1 MCVIAVSPTG
11 DKVSKETFGRMWRSN
26 SDGFGLMY
34 RAHDGV
40 GIVKGL
46 HDEQEAW
53 DLYDRLP
60 EGVPHVLHFRQATHG
75 GVRPELTHPFVV
87 SEESPLIQ
95 AGVVCEPVLAHNGV
109 WSLHASKEHEV
120 QLKGP
125 VSDTRVLAAWLGKLA
140 EKRPIKEVLEKHLYE
155 VASAGRVVVVDPTT
169 WRLHLVGHWIKE
181 GSLLF
186 SNHSF
191 RESLYSYALPG
202 VACDWRWTEWPVV
215 SAKKKARKAKIDLEA
230 IARPEAVPVEVD
242 EVGAEEPAFAWPY
255 TATPTVEEDPNL
267 AILKRSLW
275 VVAADLGRDA
285 IEAVRHIELDDYDGL
300 LVATGIVGMLE
311 VEDEGHLW
319 RVRLWDGAKSKEA
332 RSRFLVINSVLTEF
346 IKREAAVLRF
356 LDEVGIPPENAGIT
370 SYDDIYGFA
379 VNESGAFINER
390 GDELTPEEAAERL
403 SRELWDEAR
412 KGA

>member
-1 MCVIAVSPTG
+1 MCVIAISPVG
-11 DKVSKETFGRMWRSN
+11 EKVSREVFGRMWRSN

-34 RAHDGV
+34 RAHDGA

-46 HDEQEAW
+46 MDEQEAW
-53 DLYDRLP
+53 EVYSRLP
-60 EGVPHVLHFRQATHG
+60 EGVPYILHFRLATHG

-155 VASAGRVVVVDPTT
+155 VASAGRVVVVEPST
-169 WRLHLVGHWIKE
+169 WRFYLVGSWIRE
-181 GSLLF
+181 GSFLF

-191 RESLYSYALPG
+191 RESLYTYALPG

-230 IARPEAVPVEVD
+230 IARPEAVPAEID
-242 EVGAEEPAFAWPY
+242 EVEAGEPVWIP
-255 TATPTVEEDPNL
+255 TAPLKVREDAGL
-267 AILKRSLW
+267 TILRRSLW